1 VSAPTDRDPGRVARA
16 ENSANESRMALLH
29 LSTRFDLIVLASNLG
44 LWDMAVIAG
53 DPVNPKNEFWWS
65 QTFRTM
71 LGYRD
76 EQDFPDVLDS
86 WSSRL
91 HPNDKDW
98 VLQAFAAHLTDTTGR
113 TPYDVEY
120 QLRLKSGEYR
130 WFRATGTTMRDDRG
144 VPLRVAGSLR
154 DITED
159 QRDKLRQRDTL
170 VRFELIN
177 KAASVGLWDMTV
189 IAGDPVNPKNEFW
202 WSEAFRTMLGYRDE
216 RDFPDVLDSWSS
228 RLHPDDKDW
237 VLEAFAAHLTDTTG
251 RTPYDVEY
259 QLRSKSG
266 EYRWFRATGTT
277 LRDDRGVPLRV
288 AGALKD
294 ITEEKINTL
303 RQDDTLVRFE
313 LINKAASV
321 GLWDMTVIAGD
332 PVNPQNEFWW
342 SQTFRTMLGYRD
354 EQDFPDVLDSWSSR
368 LHPNDKDWVLEA
380 FAAHLTDTTGRTPY
394 DVEYQ
399 LRLKSGE
406 YRWFRATGTTLRD
419 DRGVPLRVA
428 GALKDITEDKRSMQS
443 IEQCASTLSGSAQQL
458 SATSEALSSGAHAA
472 AAQAEAATALTER
485 FSQSVSTVAAA
496 ARQMTASAREVS
508 RSVSNSTRVAAIG
521 VTTAETTTSTI
532 TRLGTSSV
540 EIGKVVKLIHTIA
553 QQTNL
558 LALNATIEAARA
570 GAAGKGFAVV
580 AGEVKEL
587 AKETARATNDIE
599 KRVEAIQSD
608 TREAV
613 TAIGQV
619 SHIIGEICDL
629 QKTIATSIEEQLST
643 ASEIAADTAAASGSI
658 EQVVA
663 NMTVVLASA
672 NQTIAS
678 ARETHRAASE
688 LHSVSD
694 ELTGLLAR
702 NKQAR

>member
-98 VLQAFAAHLTDTTGR
+98 VLQ
-113 TPYDVEY
+113 
-120 QLRLKSGEYR
+120 
-130 WFRATGTTMRDDRG
+130 
-144 VPLRVAGSLR
+144 
-154 DITED
+154 
-159 QRDKLRQRDTL
+159 
-170 VRFELIN
+170 
-177 KAASVGLWDMTV
+177 
-189 IAGDPVNPKNEFW
+189 
-202 WSEAFRTMLGYRDE
+202 
-216 RDFPDVLDSWSS
+216 
-228 RLHPDDKDW
+228 
-237 VLEAFAAHLTDTTG
+237 
-251 RTPYDVEY
+251 
-259 QLRSKSG
+259 
-266 EYRWFRATGTT
+266 
-277 LRDDRGVPLRV
+277 
-288 AGALKD
+288 
-294 ITEEKINTL
+294 
-303 RQDDTLVRFE
+303 
-313 LINKAASV
+313 
-321 GLWDMTVIAGD
+321 
-332 PVNPQNEFWW
+332 
-342 SQTFRTMLGYRD
+342 
-354 EQDFPDVLDSWSSR
+354 
-368 LHPNDKDWVLEA
+368 A

>member
-1 VSAPTDRDPGRVARA
+1 
-16 ENSANESRMALLH
+16 
-29 LSTRFDLIVLASNLG
+29 
-44 LWDMAVIAG
+44 
-53 DPVNPKNEFWWS
+53 
-65 QTFRTM
+65 
-71 LGYRD
+71 
-76 EQDFPDVLDS
+76 
-86 WSSRL
+86 
-91 HPNDKDW
+91 
-98 VLQAFAAHLTDTTGR
+98 
-113 TPYDVEY
+113 
-120 QLRLKSGEYR
+120 
-130 WFRATGTTMRDDRG
+130 
-144 VPLRVAGSLR
+144 
-154 DITED
+154 
-159 QRDKLRQRDTL
+159 
-170 VRFELIN
+170 
-177 KAASVGLWDMTV
+177 
-189 IAGDPVNPKNEFW
+189 
-202 WSEAFRTMLGYRDE
+202 
-216 RDFPDVLDSWSS
+216 
-228 RLHPDDKDW
+228 
-237 VLEAFAAHLTDTTG
+237 
-251 RTPYDVEY
+251 
-259 QLRSKSG
+259 
-266 EYRWFRATGTT
+266 
-277 LRDDRGVPLRV
+277 
-288 AGALKD
+288 
-294 ITEEKINTL
+294 
-303 RQDDTLVRFE
+303 
-313 LINKAASV
+313 
-321 GLWDMTVIAGD
+321 
-332 PVNPQNEFWW
+332 
-342 SQTFRTMLGYRD
+342 
-354 EQDFPDVLDSWSSR
+354 
-368 LHPNDKDWVLEA
+368 
-380 FAAHLTDTTGRTPY
+380 
-394 DVEYQ
+394 
-399 LRLKSGE
+399 
-406 YRWFRATGTTLRD
+406 
-419 DRGVPLRVA
+419 
-428 GALKDITEDKRSMQS
+428 
-443 IEQCASTLSGSAQQL
+443 
-458 SATSEALSSGAHAA
+458 
-472 AAQAEAATALTER
+472 LTER